1 MNDNLKAFF
10 TKAVSFIG
18 MLSFIPIQIFF
29 ANDSEVIGAASIL
42 FIVCAITF
50 VLPYKMLTFEY
61 WEYENDTHYKNVDK
75 KPVQPQNHRGHAA

>member
-29 ANDSEVIGAASIL
+29 ENDSEVIGAASIL

-50 VLPYKMLTFEY
+50 VIPYRMLMFEY
-61 WEYENDTHYKNVDK
+61 WEYEDDTHYKNVDK

>member
-1 MNDNLKAFF
+1 MYYELLFDFINCRVNC
-10 TKAVSFIG
+10 VS
-18 MLSFIPIQIFF
+18 PIQIFF

-50 VLPYKMLTFEY
+50 VIPYRMLTFEY
-61 WEYENDTHYKNVDK
+61 WEYEDDTHYKNVDK